1 MIGSLLRCR
10 VRSAGAPAQPCGL
23 GPQLAGLLLVLLRLL
38 QGLEVERAAAAVSPG
53 AFFGVLGMC
62 LTQSSPALQAVGLE
76 RGHRVRLHRSHLPAV
91 SLVLIAVAEGDVG
104 SVIC

>member
-10 VRSAGAPAQPCGL
+10 VRSAGAPAQACGR
-23 GPQLAGLLLVLLRLL
+23 GAQLAGVLLVLRRLL
-38 QGLEVERAAAAVSPG
+38 PGVEVERAAAAVSPG

-62 LTQSSPALQAVGLE
+62 LPQSSPALQAVGLE

-91 SLVLIAVAEGDVG
+91 SMTALKAD
-104 SVIC
+104 